1 MSDMGRER
9 LAGRVALVTGGSRG
23 IGAGIATAFAAEGA
37 RIAFTF
43 HNRED
48 RAREV
53 VAEIERLGGEALAIK
68 ADAGSEADAKRAV
81 EETVGRFG
89 AINILVNNAGA
100 IGAEVHVADMSVEQ
114 WDFLINTDLRGVFLA
129 THFALPYMPTEPV
142 GKIINIGSELALKGR
157 ANFGH
162 YCAAKGG
169 VIGFTFALAHEVA
182 PGICVN
188 VLAPG
193 PIETDMILADMEPE
207 WIEKEK
213 EIPARRLG
221 KVSEIA
227 AAAVLL
233 ASSDGDFFIGQVV
246 SPNGGAVFH

>member
-1 MSDMGRER
+1 MTAAGTAR
-9 LAGRVALVTGGSRG
+9 LAGRTALVTGGSRG

-37 RIAFTF
+37 RVAFTY
-43 HNRED
+43 HSRED
-48 RAREV
+48 KAAEV
-53 VAEIERLGGEALAIK
+53 VAEIERLGSEGLAIK
-68 ADAGSEADAKRAV
+68 ADAGVEADARRAV
-81 EETVGRFG
+81 QEAVARFG
-89 AINILVNNAGA
+89 PINILVNNAGA
-100 IGAEVHVADMSVEQ
+100 IGAEVRVADMSVEQ
-114 WDFLINTDLRGVFLA
+114 WDFLINTDLRGVFLT
-129 THFALPYMPTEPV
+129 THFALPHMPTEPT

-157 ANFGH
+157 ADFGH

-169 VIGFTFALAHEVA
+169 VIGFTYALAHEVA
-182 PGICVN
+182 PGICAN

-213 EIPARRLG
+213 EIPACRLG

>member
-1 MSDMGRER
+1 MSDTGK

-37 RIAFTF
+37 SVAITYHKRA
-43 HNRED
+43 D
-48 RAREV
+48 RAQEV
-53 VAEIERLGGEALAIK
+53 VAEIVRLGGEGLAIQ
-68 ADAGSEADAKRAV
+68 ADAGIETEAKRAID
-81 EETVGRFG
+81 ETVARFG
-89 AINILVNNAGA
+89 CINILVNNAGA

-129 THFALPYMPTEPV
+129 THFALPHIPTDPV

-157 ANFGH
+157 ADFGH

-169 VIGFTFALAHEVA
+169 VIGFTYALAHEVA

-188 VLAPG
+188 VIAPG

-213 EIPARRLG
+213 EIPACRLG

-227 AAAVLL
+227 ATAVLL
-233 ASSDGDFFIGQVV
+233 ASTDGDFFIGQVV
-246 SPNGGAVFH
+246 SPNGGAVFR

>member
-1 MSDMGRER
+1 MADNGNGR

-23 IGAGIATAFAAEGA
+23 IGAGIAAAFAAEGA
-37 RIAFTF
+37 DVAFTY
-43 HNRED
+43 HSRED
-48 RAREV
+48 KAREV
-53 VAEIERLGGEALAIK
+53 VAEIERHGRAGLAIK
-68 ADAGSEADAKRAV
+68 ADAGVEADAKRAV
-81 EETVGRFG
+81 DETVARFG
-89 AINILVNNAGA
+89 RINILVNNAGA
-100 IGAEVHVADMSVEQ
+100 IGAEVHVADMTVEQ
-114 WDFLINTDLRGVFLA
+114 WDLLINTDLRGVFLA
-129 THFALPYMPTEPV
+129 THFALPHMVTEPV

-157 ANFGH
+157 ADFGH

-169 VIGFTFALAHEVA
+169 VIGFTYALAHEVA

-213 EIPARRLG
+213 EIPACRLG

-233 ASSDGDFFIGQVV
+233 ASTDGDFFIGQVV